1 MCNFFYFREIWISQI
16 QCLHQL
22 TVCKRNSILLPISMM
37 VASVVFIFIVKFG
50 AHYRVRNNNE
60 PRCEIPFSR
69 QDIHLLALLLFYRI
83 SSTCYCRST
92 ILFSENLIFHNISSS
107 SVISVTPDD
116 ETKEDATFS
125 QTNILTK
132 AAAAA
137 AASDETSDSLYIVRN
152 NLGDIFFDVGE
163 YPLYNS
169 QASAVFKCVKLSLIS
184 VTSSFRSW

>member
-1 MCNFFYFREIWISQI
+1 
-16 QCLHQL
+16 
-22 TVCKRNSILLPISMM
+22 MM

-116 ETKEDATFS
+116 GTKEDATFP
-125 QTNILTK
+125 QTNILSM

-152 NLGDIFFDVGE
+152 NFGDIFFDVGE
-163 YPLYNS
+163 YPLCGNML
-169 QASAVFKCVKLSLIS
+169 AIKFTFVLFKKLT
-184 VTSSFRSW
+184 V